1 MKTYIPKK
9 DDIQRKWYVV
19 DATDVVLGRL
29 STEVASILRGKTNQC
44 LLLMR
49 MLEIT

>member
-29 STEVASILRGKTNQC
+29 STEVASILRGKQTNVYS
-44 LLLMR
+44 
-49 MLEIT
+49 